1 MSRSTRT
8 LVVVVLSLV
17 VAGGASLAVYRQ
29 VQPIPVREA
38 EVRSYF
44 VAVAAR
50 PLTLGAMLTP
60 SDVKL
65 VAWPQSSPVPGAY
78 STVEEVSN
86 RGLIAPVVE
95 NEPITAAKLAP
106 LEAGAGLPPTITAGM
121 RATSVK
127 VNEVIGVAGFVV
139 PGTHVDVLVTL
150 NRGQADSMSRVVV
163 SNIQVLTA
171 GTKIDQEQ
179 AKDGR
184 PVPSTVV
191 TLLVTPDDAEKI
203 ALASSVGSIM
213 LTLRNP
219 LDKDLTETK
228 GTRTASL
235 MGAPDPQPVTKV
247 VNSVPRVVRPPAP
260 PTPPAPTAYTV
271 EIVKAAK
278 KTAAEVAK

>member
-8 LVVVVLSLV
+8 LLVVVLSLV

-29 VQPIPVREA
+29 VQAIPVREV
-38 EVRSYF
+38 EVKSYF

-50 PLTLGAMLTP
+50 PLTLGAMLTA

-65 VAWPQSSPVPGAY
+65 VAWPASSPVPGAF
-78 STVEEVSN
+78 SKVEEVTN

-95 NEPITAAKLAP
+95 NEPLTASKLAP

-121 RATSVK
+121 RAISVK

-139 PGTHVDVLVTL
+139 PGARVDVLVTL
-150 NRGQADSMSRVVV
+150 SRQQTDSMSRVVV

-171 GTKIDQEQ
+171 GTKIDQES

-191 TLLVTPDDAEKI
+191 TLLVTPEDAERI
-203 ALASSVGSIM
+203 ALAGSVGQIM

-219 LDKDLTETK
+219 LDKEPTETK
-228 GTRTASL
+228 GTRTAAL
-235 MGAPDPQPVTKV
+235 MGAPDPPPVTKV
-247 VNSVPRVVRPPAP
+247 VNNVRRVERPAP
-260 PTPPAPTAYTV
+260 VAPPAPTTYTV
-271 EIVKAAK
+271 AIVKAAK
-278 KTAAEVAK
+278 KTAAEVGK

>member
-17 VAGGASLAVYRQ
+17 VAGGASLMVYRQ
-29 VQPIPVREA
+29 VQAIPVREV
-38 EVRSYF
+38 EVHSYF

-50 PLTLGAMLTP
+50 PLTLGAMLTA

-65 VAWPQSSPVPGAY
+65 VPWPQSSPVAGAY
-78 STVEEVSN
+78 SKVEEVVN
-86 RGLIAPVVE
+86 RGLTAPVVE

-106 LEAGAGLPPTITAGM
+106 LEAGAGLPPTIVAGM
-121 RATSVK
+121 RAISVK

-150 NRGQADSMSRVVV
+150 SRQQADSMSRVVV
-163 SNIQVLTA
+163 SNVQVLTA
-171 GTKIDQEQ
+171 GTKYDQDQ

-191 TLLVTPDDAEKI
+191 TLLVTPDDAERI

-219 LDKDLTETK
+219 LDKDPTETK

-235 MGAPDPQPVTKV
+235 MGAPDPQPVIKP
-247 VNSVPRVVRPPAP
+247 VNNVVRRVLPPAP
-260 PTPPAPTAYTV
+260 VAPPQPTSYRVETV
-271 EIVKAAK
+271 KGGK
-278 KTAAEVAK
+278 KNQAEVAK